1 LDVENLPL
9 SSLEAACRRETR
21 QHLRGAPS
29 DGRYCLEII
38 RRAMLRSVEHSDTR
52 APYSDSVAQE
62 AFVQIYT
69 EFIKA
74 NINRAA
80 LYKVSIDDL
89 VQQVW
94 LRFWQAAGSE
104 EGLTFTSLEKALGYL
119 KLTTVTAIF
128 EYRRRTRDEWRLSS
142 LDQLAQDSDD
152 EEAHAKSA
160 DPFSAYIRQ
169 RFRER
174 VRELLID
181 PLKYRIFWMRYGLMM
196 KPSEVASLLRHEG
209 ITMRGRSVTAR
220 MVSDEL
226 ERLFKQLKDDSEIRD
241 LLQSD

>member
-1 LDVENLPL
+1 MDVENLPL

-89 VQQVW
+89 VQQV
-94 LRFWQAAGSE
+94 
-104 EGLTFTSLEKALGYL
+104 
-119 KLTTVTAIF
+119 
-128 EYRRRTRDEWRLSS
+128 RTRDEWRLSS

-226 ERLFKQLKDDSEIRD
+226 ERLFKQLKDDPEIRD